1 MKEQKMKEVKKKD
14 SGSGIPV
21 LIIVLVLVGVVGAG
35 WWFYSQSKPATN
47 SNANSTPAAN
57 QARSTPPV
65 NAPLGA
71 NPPNM
76 LGSATAAVTVE
87 EFADFQCGSCA
98 AVHPLVKEIQ
108 SIYGSKIK
116 LVFRNYPLQMHDKAY
131 DAAVAAEAAG
141 SQGKFWMMQDQ
152 LFANQQA
159 WASPSA
165 NHKQLWAEYA
175 QKIGLDVQQWQND
188 ITGMSAKSRVDLD
201 MARGRALN
209 VSSTPTIYVNGQA
222 IPFPDANVAG
232 MRRIIDAELQKAPA
246 AQTQP
251 ARPAASPAAS
261 PAAAAPASNTAN
273 SPIKK

>member
-1 MKEQKMKEVKKKD
+1 MKEQKMKEVKNKKND
-14 SGSGIPV
+14 SIIPV
-21 LIIVLVLVGVVGAG
+21 VIIVLVLAGFVFGG
-35 WWFYSQSKPATN
+35 WWLYSSSKPAANT
-47 SNANSTPAAN
+47 NSTPAAN
-57 QARSTPPV
+57 LARSTPPV

-76 LGSATAAVTVE
+76 LGSPTASVTVE

-98 AVHPLVKEIQ
+98 AVHPVVKEIQ

-116 LVFRNYPLQMHDKAY
+116 LIFRNYPLQMHDKAF

-141 SQGKFWMMQDQ
+141 IQGKFWMMQDQ
-152 LFANQQA
+152 LFANQA
-159 WASPSA
+159 VWSGPSA
-165 NHKQLWAEYA
+165 NHKALWAEYA
-175 QKIGLDVQQWQND
+175 QKIGLDVPQWQND
-188 ITGMSAKSRVDLD
+188 IAGIAAKSRVELD

-222 IPFPDANVAG
+222 VPFPDANVAG
-232 MRRIIDAELQKAPA
+232 LRRIIDTELQNAPA
-246 AQTQP
+246 TQAQP
-251 ARPAASPAAS
+251 ARPATSPAAS